1 MDSGRGLT
9 MKNEMILFVKIWKK
23 ITFGYFNEFSK
34 IKNQILLLFFLTFSF
49 ITLHAEPSKKEL
61 YEFYMACAR
70 GNIEL
75 AQAFLEKYPND
86 MNTELTQTYETYE
99 DYYTSYKHFAEWLII
114 EKNIEFDTEE
124 EKEWINKY
132 KRYPINIAARYGNL
146 DIIKLLID
154 KNCDVMV
161 KEENGLTSFMVALV
175 KSQDEIAYQL
185 LKHDTSINKEMELE
199 NKYLL
204 DALCFG
210 NLKTAE
216 YLINKNFDINQIY
229 TYDNDSTTTPLIQAI
244 KGGNIKSVR
253 LLLKYNVKKE
263 ERDNKG
269 RTPLMYAC
277 ALSDEITDELI
288 QQGCDVN
295 AKDNSNATPLIFAV
309 HNQKPTAVKFLIA
322 AGANYNYVIGE
333 YRSILTHACKCGN
346 EEIVD
351 YLLEQEADLYTE
363 KTPVLI
369 SLSVF
374 SSLKEYPNICYKILS
389 NKRYYKELSNANISV
404 LSSVETINNHGYNLL
419 ALASVYEHYDIMK
432 LLIDNG
438 FDINLQN
445 DKGETPIFLATLNN
459 KYEAVKFLLENGA
472 DIDIATK
479 DGVKPINI
487 AAYLAQ
493 ELDDHKLFLLLYDAS
508 N

>member
-1 MDSGRGLT
+1 MDVSEER
-9 MKNEMILFVKIWKK
+9 MEKNLVVL
-23 ITFGYFNEFSK
+23 NSNNFSQ
-34 IKNQILLLFFLTFSF
+34 IKRKILLFIFLVSSF
-49 ITLHAEPSKKEL
+49 VTLYAEASKKEL
-61 YEFYMACAR
+61 YEFYMSCAR
-70 GNIEL
+70 GNTES

-86 MNTELTQTYETYE
+86 VNTELSQTYETYE

-114 EKNIEFDTEE
+114 EKNLEFDTEE
-124 EKEWINKY
+124 EEKDWINKY

-146 DIIKLLID
+146 AIVKLLLD
-154 KNCDVMV
+154 NNCDVMLR
-161 KEENGLTSFMVALV
+161 EENGATSFMVAIQ
-175 KSQDEIAYQL
+175 KSQDDIAYL
-185 LKHDTSINKEMELE
+185 ILEYDTSINKEKELE
-199 NKYLL
+199 NRYFVN
-204 DALCFG
+204 ALYYG

-263 ERDNKG
+263 ERDNEG

-309 HNQKPTAVKFLIA
+309 QNQKPTAVNFLIA
-322 AGANYNYVIGE
+322 AGANYNYLIGE
-333 YRSILTHACKCGN
+333 YESILTLACKRGN

-351 YLLEQEADLYTE
+351 YLLEKEADLYTE
-363 KTPVLI
+363 KTPFLI
-369 SLSVF
+369 TFSVF
-374 SSLKEYPNICYKILS
+374 SSLREYPNICYKILS
-389 NKRYYKELSNANISV
+389 NKRYYKELSNATISA
-404 LSSVETINNHGYNLL
+404 LSSVQTINDHGYNLL

-445 DKGETPIFLATLNN
+445 DKGETPIFLATMNN

-472 DIDIATK
+472 DIEIAAN
-479 DGVKPINI
+479 DGIKPINI
-487 AAYLAQ
+487 AAYIAQ
-493 ELDDHKLFLLLYDAS
+493 ELGDYKLFQLLYYTK
-508 N
+508 